1 MLTLGVLACIYLSVG
16 IVGIKYAYNF
26 LIVQKRLKQTLLT
39 AFYLFSILTCIAR
52 VLTYAL
58 IITIYFISNEYVVGI
73 AIKSDMFSTSTI
85 LAVGIVQALTCVQL
99 GNDMQVVYGEREL
112 WTWKTKLLL
121 GLLVLQFSS
130 LITLYVLKTDWV
142 YYGLAS
148 WDFLVSISLYSALA
162 YLMSV
167 MSPIYHRINMHS
179 ELDTV
184 RNIMGVFGLTFIGS
198 FVLNFLK
205 GYYIEEF
212 VDVMVQ
218 QPWIFCIFS
227 VLSSILVELCPVIV
241 ILKMHRINF
250 VAPVVAAESE
260 NAITLNS

>member
-1 MLTLGVLACIYLSVG
+1 M
-16 IVGIKYAYNF
+16 
-26 LIVQKRLKQTLLT
+26 
-39 AFYLFSILTCIAR
+39 
-52 VLTYAL
+52 
-58 IITIYFISNEYVVGI
+58 IS
-73 AIKSDMFSTSTI
+73 TTTI

-112 WTWKTKLLL
+112 WTWKTKLLI
-121 GLLVLQFSS
+121 GLLIIQFSS

-148 WDFLVSISLYSALA
+148 WDFLVSICLYSALA

-167 MSPIYHRINMHS
+167 MSPFYYRINMHS

-184 RNIMGVFGLTFIGS
+184 RNIMSVFGLTFIAGS
-198 FVLNFLK
+198 VLNFLK

-212 VDVMVQ
+212 VDVMVK
-218 QPWIFCIFS
+218 QPWIYCIFS

-250 VAPVVAAESE
+250 NAPVVAVESE
-260 NAITLNS
+260 TATSLNSQADTLTNSRQSLATFQNSASHPSSNSSQISSSIESIKDAGLISSHVVTIVEAH